1 MGVVR
6 DIVKTVDQTSAVT
19 GEVKE
24 TLGILMKLAEAKG
37 KVFEETIKEDLI
49 TGKTWDN
56 LTISITKNT
65 GQRIEYRAVTS
76 IGTTKIIDEIKTS
89 MSNLFS
95 GDGKILEGIAGI
107 LSTALT
113 AIMGAGEG
121 EESEVRSYMV
131 VPDYPSIVRYDFAFW
146 GRNIRAQSIKQY
158 MENVFTCV
166 AYRSAVDMS
175 KLQFN
180 DFLSLYTPVLRKAF
194 GDDQSKLKEMIM
206 QAKEIYELFSG
217 GKKTLSNFNVNSM
230 VNAIVQDSLTKPL
243 FKITSQL
250 ATEGTF

>member
-146 GRNIRAQSIKQY
+146 GRNIRAQSIKQN
-158 MENVFTCV
+158 MENDFTCV
-166 AYRSAVDMS
+166 AIDR
-175 KLQFN
+175 
-180 DFLSLYTPVLRKAF
+180 LSIC
-194 GDDQSKLKEMIM
+194 Q
-206 QAKEIYELFSG
+206 
-217 GKKTLSNFNVNSM
+217 NFNLM
-230 VNAIVQDSLTKPL
+230 
-243 FKITSQL
+243 TSSRFTRQY
-250 ATEGTF
+250 